1 MFSVNKVFPFH
12 SDVVLNYSILQGTSE
27 ALKFSDL
34 GAEIGK
40 CNVAPKVE
48 VSMCTKI
55 LKSIFNAKCILD
67 NFSCFCFRLPIFFQ
81 NKTFFNKSFRNTI
94 RV

>member
-1 MFSVNKVFPFH
+1 MFCVNKVFPFH
-12 SDVVLNYSILQGTSE
+12 SDVVLNDSILPGTSE

-48 VSMCTKI
+48 VSMFTKI
-55 LKSIFNAKCILD
+55 LKSILNAWHAG
-67 NFSCFCFRLPIFFQ
+67 
-81 NKTFFNKSFRNTI
+81 
-94 RV
+94 

>member
-1 MFSVNKVFPFH
+1 MFSFKSKTYELLMFSVNKVFTFH
-12 SDVVLNYSILQGTSE
+12 SDVVLNVSILPGTSE

-48 VSMCTKI
+48 VSMITKI
-55 LKSIFNAKCILD
+55 LKSIFNALH
-67 NFSCFCFRLPIFFQ
+67 
-81 NKTFFNKSFRNTI
+81 TG
-94 RV
+94 

>member
-1 MFSVNKVFPFH
+1 MFSSKSSNIYELLMNSVNKVFPFH
-12 SDVVLNYSILQGTSE
+12 SDVVLNDSILPGMSV

-48 VSMCTKI
+48 VSIMYTKI
-55 LKSIFNAKCILD
+55 LKNIFNALHAG
-67 NFSCFCFRLPIFFQ
+67 
-81 NKTFFNKSFRNTI
+81 
-94 RV
+94 